1 MNRDEKLHLIRDTGV
16 IAIMRAQSSGQLM
29 AAADA
34 IRQGGVRVDRGDDD
48 DAGRARCDRGGH
60 PALWR

>member
-16 IAIMRAQSSGQLM
+16 IAIMRAQSSGQLI

-34 IRQGGVRVDRGDDD
+34 IRQGGVRVHRGHDD
-48 DAGRARCDRGGH
+48 DAGCARCHRGGD
-60 PALWR
+60 PTLWG